1 LLERPDK
8 LMRFRFI
15 LQHVTAAIAARQD
28 GIEDAKLGHSLY
40 LWALLTNPTEPGGRL
55 EEGYMAMT

>member
-1 LLERPDK
+1 
-8 LMRFRFI
+8 MRFRFI